1 MPGVKQAAIAVL
13 LAVALAGCGSSGS
26 PQITVGAVRNV
37 QARRFLA
44 GPFTAGTPTRLSF
57 RIDQPSGEPAHAL
70 PHG

>member
-26 PQITVGAVRNV
+26 PQITVGA
-37 QARRFLA
+37 ARTYKPAGFSP